1 MKINEIEKSEF
12 VNSIKYGKTY
22 ADIMYVLDDFK
33 TEVEE
38 QDGEVAILPE
48 PSELNGRQRITFSV
62 TMKEWK
68 RLKNHHEMD
77 ELDMA
82 ATLYVGHTME
92 RLRHIVSDFNWGRD
106 GRVSR
111 ISGKAYF
118 YIEYDK

>member
-33 TEVEE
+33 DEVEE
-38 QDGEVAILPE
+38 QDGQVDISPE
-48 PSELNGRQRITFSV
+48 PQERNGKQRITFGV
-62 TMKEWK
+62 KMKDWE

-77 ELDMA
+77 ELEMT
-82 ATLYVGHTME
+82 ATRYVGHTMD
-92 RLRHIVSDFNWGRD
+92 RLRHIVSDFNWGRE